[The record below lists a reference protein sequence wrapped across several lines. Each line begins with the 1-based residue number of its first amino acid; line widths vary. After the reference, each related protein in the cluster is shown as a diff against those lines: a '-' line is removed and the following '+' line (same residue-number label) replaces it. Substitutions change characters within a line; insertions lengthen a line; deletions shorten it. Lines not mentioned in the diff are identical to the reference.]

1 MFRKQIELIKDNQK
15 NLENKSVLIVGA
27 GGLGNVVATELSCIG
42 LKNIYIMDFD
52 EIEIHN
58 IHRQFQF
65 NKMDVGSKKA
75 KILAKKIDRCSR
87 SNIRSFCE
95 KFEDFNKKID
105 LIIDCTD
112 NFEVRKKIDKFAKSK
127 NIPWLYSSVEAWI
140 GQVCLFKE
148 KNLDIFNISSNHKVA
163 GVLPAMVGIVGSIEA
178 MLATKYLAGLKVEF
192 DKLIYIDFSENLK
205 INTFKL

>member
-1 MFRKQIELIKDNQK
+1 MFRRQIELIRDNQK
-15 NLENKSVLIVGA
+15 NLEKKSILIVGA

-65 NKMDVGSKKA
+65 NKSDIGSKKA
-75 KILAKKIDRCSR
+75 KILSEKINRCET
-87 SNIRSFCE
+87 NIETFCE
-95 KFEDFNKKID
+95 KFENFDKKID

-112 NFEVRKKIDKFAKSK
+112 NFEVRKKIDNFAKNR
-127 NIPWLYSSVEAWI
+127 NIPWLYSSVEGWI

-148 KNLDIFNISSNHKVA
+148 KNLDIFNLNSNHKVA
-163 GVLPAMVGIVGSIEA
+163 GVLPAMVGIIGSVEA
-178 MLATKYLAGLKVEF
+178 MIATKYLAELEIEF
-192 DKLIYIDFSENLK
+192 DKLIYIDFSKSLK
-205 INTFKL
+205 VTKFKL

>member
-1 MFRKQIELIKDNQK
+1 MFRRQIELIGDNQK
-15 NLENKSVLIVGA
+15 ELENKSVLIVGA

-42 LKNIYIMDFD
+42 LENIYIMDFD

-65 NKMDVGSKKA
+65 SKNDVGEKKA
-75 KILAKKIDRCSR
+75 KILAGKIDRCET
-87 SNIRSFCE
+87 NIECFVE
-95 KFEDFNKKID
+95 KFESFEKAID

-127 NIPWLYSSVEAWI
+127 NIPWLYSSVEGWI
-140 GQVCLFKE
+140 GQVCLFKD
-148 KNLDIFNISSNHKVA
+148 KNLDIFNISENHKVA

-178 MLATKYLAGLKVEF
+178 MIATKYLAELEVEF
-192 DKLIYIDFSENLK
+192 DKLMYVDFSKSLRVSE
-205 INTFKL
+205 FKL

>member
-1 MFRKQIELIKDNQK
+1 MFRRQIELIEKNQK
-15 NLENKSVLIVGA
+15 NLENKSILIIGA

-65 NKMDVGSKKA
+65 SKQNIGEKKA
-75 KILAKKIDRCSR
+75 KILAQKIDRCETK
-87 SNIRSFCE
+87 IEYFCE
-95 KFEDFNKKID
+95 KFESFDKELD

-112 NFEVRKKIDKFAKSK
+112 NFEVRKKIDNFAKNR
-127 NIPWLYSSVEAWI
+127 NIPWLYSSVEGWI

-148 KNLDIFNISSNHKVA
+148 KNLDIFNINNSHKVS
-163 GVLPAMVGIVGSIEA
+163 GVMPAMVGLVGSIEA
-178 MLATKYLAGLKVEF
+178 MIATKYLAGLEVEF
-192 DKLIYIDFSENLK
+192 DKLIYIDFTKSLRVSEFGL
-205 INTFKL
+205 